1 MRSIAFQRVLLTVAR
16 RIGGRSTAFLVH
28 AASFYRHCGSG
39 SIQRT
44 LASSFDERAKEH
56 RLPSRVS
63 GLTSVKTL
71 DRQAVSGAPTLF
83 FVRELRNYL
92 EGSGF

>member
-1 MRSIAFQRVLLTVAR
+1 
-16 RIGGRSTAFLVH
+16 
-28 AASFYRHCGSG
+28 
-39 SIQRT
+39 

-92 EGSGF
+92 EGPGF